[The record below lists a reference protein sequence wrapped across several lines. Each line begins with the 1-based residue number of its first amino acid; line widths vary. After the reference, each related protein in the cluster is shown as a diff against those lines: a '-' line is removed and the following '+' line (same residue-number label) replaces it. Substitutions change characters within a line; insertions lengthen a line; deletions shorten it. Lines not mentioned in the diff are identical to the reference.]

1 MKYIMLNKLKVYRV
15 EFAVFVGLIVSIV
28 CCFVNLV
35 GQSEDISNHI
45 LRLHILANSDT
56 EEDQN
61 LKLQVRDEILNSF
74 NFDYTENSDLYE
86 MEKQVEDER
95 INIEKVAKDVV
106 EKAGYGYGVESE
118 IVNMYF
124 DTREYDNFA
133 MPAGKY
139 DALRIKI
146 GEARGHNWWCV
157 LVPSLCVPAANGEV
171 DEKIE
176 DVFNRQQQDL
186 IEAGCKTEVRFA
198 VIEAY
203 EYIKE
208 QLFS

>member
-1 MKYIMLNKLKVYRV
+1 MKYIALNKVKIYRS
-15 EFAVFVGLIVSIV
+15 EIALLVGLLVSII
-28 CCFVNLV
+28 CCFANVV

-74 NFDYTENSDLYE
+74 NFDYSDNSDLHE
-86 MEKQVEDER
+86 IEKQVENER
-95 INIEKVAKDVV
+95 FNIEKIARDVV
-106 EKAGYGYGVESE
+106 EKAGYSYDIESE

-124 DTREYDNFA
+124 DTREYENFV

-146 GEARGHNWWCV
+146 GEAKGHNWWCV

-171 DEKIE
+171 NEKIE
-176 DVFNRQQQDL
+176 DVFNSQQKDL
-186 IEAGCKTEVRFA
+186 IETGAKTEVRFA
-198 VIEAY
+198 VIEIF
-203 EYIKE
+203 EYMKN
-208 QLFS
+208 LFA

>member
-15 EFAVFVGLIVSIV
+15 EIAVFVGLIVSIV

>member
-1 MKYIMLNKLKVYRV
+1 MKHIRLSNIKIYKV
-15 EFAVFVGLIVSIV
+15 EIAIFIGLIVSII
-28 CCFVNLV
+28 CCFTNVV

-61 LKLQVRDEILNSF
+61 LKLKVRDEILS
-74 NFDYTENSDLYE
+74 NFDFNYNDSSDLCE
-86 MEKQVEDER
+86 IEKQVDHER
-95 INIEKVAKDVV
+95 VNIEKVAKDVV
-106 EKAGYGYGVESE
+106 EKAGYSYDVESE

-146 GEARGHNWWCV
+146 GEAKGHNWWCV

-171 DEKIE
+171 NEKIE
-176 DVFNRQQQDL
+176 DVLNNQQQNL
-186 IEAGCKTEVRFA
+186 IETGCKTEVRFA
-198 VIEAY
+198 IIEAY
-203 EYIKE
+203 EYIKS
-208 QLFS
+208 LFI

>member
-1 MKYIMLNKLKVYRV
+1 MKYIALNKVKIYRS
-15 EFAVFVGLIVSIV
+15 EIALLVGLLVSII
-28 CCFVNLV
+28 CCFANVV

-74 NFDYTENSDLYE
+74 NFDYSDSSDLHE
-86 MEKQVEDER
+86 IEKQVENER
-95 INIEKVAKDVV
+95 FNIEKIARDVV
-106 EKAGYGYGVESE
+106 EKAGYSYDIESE

-124 DTREYDNFA
+124 DTREYENFV

-146 GEARGHNWWCV
+146 GEAKGHNWWCV

-171 DEKIE
+171 NEKIE
-176 DVFNRQQQDL
+176 DVFNSQQKDL
-186 IEAGCKTEVRFA
+186 IETGAKTEVRFA
-198 VIEAY
+198 VIEIF
-203 EYIKE
+203 EYMKN
-208 QLFS
+208 LFA

>member
-15 EFAVFVGLIVSIV
+15 EIAIFIGLIVSII
-28 CCFVNLV
+28 CCFANLV

-74 NFDYTENSDLYE
+74 SFDYTEDSDLYE

-106 EKAGYGYGVESE
+106 EKAGYDYGVESE

-146 GEARGHNWWCV
+146 GEAQGHNWWCV
-157 LVPSLCVPAANGEV
+157 LVPSLCVPAASEEV

-176 DVFNRQQQDL
+176 DIFNRQQQDL
-186 IEAGCKTEVRFA
+186 IETGCKAEVRFA

>member
-1 MKYIMLNKLKVYRV
+1 MKYVILNKIKIYKV
-15 EFAVFVGLIVSIV
+15 EIAIFIGLIVSII

-74 NFDYTENSDLYE
+74 NFDYTQDSDLYE
-86 MEKQVEDER
+86 IEKQVEDEC

-106 EKAGYGYGVESE
+106 EKAGYDYGVESE
-118 IVNMYF
+118 IINMYF

-146 GEARGHNWWCV
+146 GEAKGHNWWCV
-157 LVPSLCVPAANGEV
+157 LVPSLCIPAANGKV
-171 DEKIE
+171 NEKIE
-176 DVFNRQQQDL
+176 DVLNRQQQDL
-186 IEAGCKTEVRFA
+186 IETGCKTEVRFA
-198 VIEAY
+198 IIEAY
-203 EYIKE
+203 EYIKD
-208 QLFS
+208 LFS